1 MVLGSLI
8 EKGLGAARAPTRTK
22 CVDILLEFV
31 AIDVAEPVI
40 VSAVDAAPLK
50 HNIIDRV
57 EYLFESQATKDHFGC
72 YKCYLRDCSVIFR
85 SKMSVIDIL

>member
-1 MVLGSLI
+1 MVLNSLI

-31 AIDVAEPVI
+31 TIDVAEPII
-40 VSAVDAAPLK
+40 VSVVDAALLK

-57 EYLFESQATKDHFGC
+57 EYIFESQATQDYLGC
-72 YKCYLRDCSVIFR
+72 HKCYLRDRSVIFR
-85 SKMSVIDIL
+85 SKMSIVDIL